1 MKRNLFC
8 LITLAAFLTAWAAAA
23 DAQVRPPVPRGS
35 QKASVSQTIGTTEIS
50 VTYSRPVVLGR
61 KIWGDWPTEV
71 AGEATLDNQNERP
84 AGAPI
89 VPYGHIWRAGA
100 NEATL
105 ISFGDDVLINGQP
118 LAAGRYSFHAIPGR
132 DEWTLIFNKDEGQWG
147 SFTYDAKKDA
157 LRVKAK
163 PEWVNDNA
171 ELLTYS
177 IDTAIPAKV
186 GDVTSKGTVVLRWEK
201 VRVPFTVE
209 VKDVVGST
217 MSRLRAYVADAKPDE
232 WQRPFN
238 AANYARQNK
247 LNDEASRWYDQA
259 LKAVD
264 MQIAA
269 KPSFANHRAKANI
282 LFNAGRM
289 QEALAAAE
297 KAVEF
302 GKAEKADVSALEKR
316 IAELKA
322 GKQ

>member
-1 MKRNLFC
+1 MKRIIFC
-8 LITLAAFLTAWAAAA
+8 LITHVAFLTAWAAAT

-35 QKASVSQTIGTTEIS
+35 QKAAVSQTLGTTEIS

-84 AGAPI
+84 PGAPI

-163 PEWVNDNA
+163 PESVNDSA

-177 IDTAIPAKV
+177 IDTAIPAKI
-186 GDVTSKGTVVLRWEK
+186 GDVTSKGIVVLRWEK

-217 MSRLRAYVADAKPDE
+217 MNRLRSYVADAKPDE
-232 WQRPFN
+232 WQRAFN

-247 LNDEASRWYDQA
+247 LNDDATRWYDQA

-264 MQIAA
+264 IQIAA
-269 KPSFANHRAKANI
+269 KLSFANQRAKANI

-297 KAVEF
+297 KAVEL

-316 IAELKA
+316 IADLKA
-322 GKQ
+322 AKQ